1 MAKKEN
7 MTYAVIGLGNFGIA
21 VAETMASAG
30 QDVIAID
37 KSPIAIQSVA
47 DTVSNA
53 VCADSMDIELL
64 KEAGVQDADVAI
76 VSMGSHLEACV
87 TTILNLQELGIKK
100 IIAKANNE
108 RYKYVL
114 ERIGADTVIQPE
126 YEMGQRLAISLV
138 NPKII
143 DIYQI
148 NNDYTIMEI
157 RAPELW
163 WNRAIDTLNLRE
175 IYGVNIIGI
184 RISGGEKVETNIKKD
199 YVIREDDYLVI
210 AADTARIAALNLD

>member
-1 MAKKEN
+1 MANKEN

-37 KSPIAIQSVA
+37 KSPIAVQSVA

-87 TTILNLQELGIKK
+87 TTILNLQELGIRN

-157 RAPELW
+157 KAPELW
-163 WNRAIDTLNLRE
+163 WNRAVETLNLRE

-184 RISGGEKVETNIKKD
+184 RIGGGEKVETNIKKD
-199 YVIREDDYLVI
+199 YVIRQDDYLVI